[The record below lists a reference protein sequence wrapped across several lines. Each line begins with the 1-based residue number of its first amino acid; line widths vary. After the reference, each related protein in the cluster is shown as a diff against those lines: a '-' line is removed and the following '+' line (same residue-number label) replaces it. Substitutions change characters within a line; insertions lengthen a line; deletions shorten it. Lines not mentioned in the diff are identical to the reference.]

1 MIEAVPDNHN
11 SAAGIF
17 NRHRVSR
24 TRRTVMGVR
33 VEVAEGEQIGQ
44 ALRRLRRLMS
54 RDGKFYHL
62 REREWRLTAPSQARR
77 WKIGAAKDMAKRAA
91 VKRRRELG
99 AQ

>member
-1 MIEAVPDNHN
+1 
-11 SAAGIF
+11 
-17 NRHRVSR
+17 
-24 TRRTVMGVR
+24 
-33 VEVAEGEQIGQ
+33 
-44 ALRRLRRLMS
+44 MS